1 MDTTSR
7 VGMHRK
13 PTPEEHA
20 ATRDALNALITTLG
34 LRPGDDTRPPERGA
48 LARLA
53 EAVGVSEQR
62 MRVAYAGVVAV
73 RPDTLARWADAVNT
87 GTPTTP
93 DADDATTPEEAA
105 QADAGATIDAGEGS
119 DAP

>member
-1 MDTTSR
+1 MDTTSPSR

-13 PTPEEHA
+13 PTPDEHA
-20 ATRDALNALITTLG
+20 ATRAAMNDLIAALG
-34 LRPGDDTRPPERGA
+34 LRPGDDTRQPERGA

-73 RPDTLARWADAVNT
+73 RPDTLTRWAEAIRS
-87 GTPTTP
+87 GQPSAP
-93 DADDATTPEEAA
+93 DADDAPTPEEVA
-105 QADAGATIDAGEGS
+105 QAGDTDAE
-119 DAP
+119 